1 MIITKL
7 YKYDKTKESDNWRG
21 EDFSKYILMG
31 DSDTDDLTEVLDT
44 VELTLAGL
52 PFGEEFEPKT
62 KFIYEKWEEILN
74 DDGTKS
80 LRMWKDWHICVA
92 EDVVNQ
98 PILSDNSYFNHAI
111 TFIEASAISQGRL
124 VDNISITYRLKDV
137 TLDGK
142 TAIDENEKAAVNFQ
156 NVEWNPKENFTIWDN
171 FFDAGLRAGKRFYW
185 RFPDWFTRD
194 SPYFGLKED
203 WTEFGYYQAVDPS
216 IGYKEINLP
225 VPMLEIQ
232 NGNKNAKTFSK
243 LGYCSIITVV
253 EETNLGTNARRTI
266 LTQETNPTTA
276 NQVENNWN
284 YDWLL
289 ADGGYR
295 EKGTIFNRLWFP
307 SGVGLNAYNYVKQV
321 SKFEPQPTNRRIIF
335 NALPNC
341 SYTIKV
347 YLKNFKKEDG
357 IKPLLMTGLNYDREY
372 TAIWS
377 TSSRRSGFVYWHGS
391 NNWQSVNNDYP
402 TATMTFRTYIM
413 GSDKR
418 IWLKSAPIENAYS
431 LYQKAQINTQNVIKQ
446 SGTMINE
453 TPQAF
458 YLDPADKE
466 ELSNTTIVENFY
478 NQKNWWELQMEIG
491 KYIHAIPQIRFGDD
505 DRFITTWKKLGL
517 PPTNE
522 ENLQDNSTKI
532 SIFNSKSIENYI
544 SACSSYITNMVQL
557 GGVIDEWVA
566 PKSSSEDY
574 LVYNDVAEIKT
585 SKNIIEI
592 VDMEVKC
599 INNNNY
605 GILVGETRNL
615 AGKGTHGESA
625 NGFIFEE
632 NVYSLLDITATSLA
646 NKGQAIYYSLG
657 SNIIKGLNYRLPTIN
672 TGDGDNDYAFKRILG
687 IVFQIAPRDWTRIK
701 INDFIFHIV
710 YRTKDTVRSDQTRP
724 DLRKYLLNSKY
735 DRVPQHNQ
743 FNNQTDVVVDSVKFG
758 NNIYG
763 KLIRTGNSNYTV
775 TEWNTSLSQV
785 KQSGQLYKIRGN
797 IYYVA
802 KVKNTYFKDHII
814 SEVTYSKDYNQLSEI
829 IGIPSEPRFYEISEQ
844 SLIKREVPVNDYIV
858 LGTKIVST
866 KNPISFVRGKGWR
879 YINDLL
885 LGNETDFPKYA
896 ITVFKNDQDRKYG
909 TVLGNE
915 NFYKDVC
922 HPISTYSI
930 ENTLTMEWDMESNF
944 SAGEQVDKTT
954 LSLDPDSAVDT
965 AYNTLNPVRY
975 TDVYG
980 RSDLMDFIIMK
991 NFINNGSGLNAS
1003 QIFDL
1008 PNSPVR
1014 TRFPEYQTY
1023 VATVEFPVLPTD
1035 EDLDVLVDT
1044 TAHRPKQEG
1053 DGLIIILDVTDAGGQ
1068 TTKTNYLYVYSNGA
1082 WSSQEI
1088 ESVDDYTKPH
1098 INNYQDSYLFGN
1110 EPLNSLGDNLHGLGL
1125 IKDNREQ
1132 ISINYNLQMLT
1143 DSDRFVLSAYL
1154 WQPAK
1159 SNLKLALLS
1168 EEINKISNDTIPDRI
1183 ILENEIYD
1191 FNTFVDEENG
1201 TITIDVQNALQG
1213 VDLADVGAIALIS
1226 TNEINDIVASGAKYF
1241 VMGRN
1246 ITDLTEQDAKTNWYI
1261 SNFDKDLFISQ

>member
-7 YKYDKTKESDNWRG
+7 YKYDKTKQSNGYRG
-21 EDFSKYILMG
+21 EDFSKHILIG
-31 DSDTDDLTEVLDT
+31 DSDVDDLTEVLDS
-44 VELTLAGL
+44 VELTLVGL

-74 DDGTKS
+74 DDGTTS
-80 LRMWKDWHICVA
+80 LQMWKDWHICVS
-92 EDVVNQ
+92 EDIVSQ
-98 PILSDNSYFNHAI
+98 PILSDSSYFNHTI
-111 TFIEASAISQGRL
+111 TFLEASAIAQGRL

-156 NVEWNPKENFTIWDN
+156 NVEWNPSEEFAIWDN
-171 FFDAGLRAGKRFYW
+171 FFDAGVRVGRRFYW
-185 RFPDWFTRD
+185 RFPDWFPQG
-194 SPYFGLKED
+194 SEFLGLREE
-203 WTEFGYYQAVDPS
+203 WTEFGYYQAVDMG
-216 IGYKEINLP
+216 IGYKEISLP

-232 NGNKNAKTFSK
+232 NGNKNSKTFSK
-243 LGYCSIITVV
+243 LGYCSVITVV
-253 EETNLGTNARRTI
+253 EETDLGTNTRRTV

-276 NQVENNWN
+276 NQVENAWN
-284 YDWLL
+284 YDWALS
-289 ADGGYR
+289 DGGYR
-295 EKGTIFNRLWFP
+295 EKGTIFNRINFP

-321 SKFEPQPTNRRIIF
+321 SKFENQPRNRRIVF

-347 YLKNFKKEDG
+347 YLKNFKTADG
-357 IKPLLMTGLNYDREY
+357 INAPGGLNYDKEY
-372 TAIWS
+372 TATWS
-377 TSSRRSGFVYWHGS
+377 ASSRRSGFVYWSGS
-391 NNWQSVNNDYP
+391 NNWQGINNDYP

-446 SGTMINE
+446 NGIEITE

-458 YLDPADKE
+458 YLNPEDKE
-466 ELSNTTIVENFY
+466 ELKNTTIVENFY
-478 NQKNWWELQMEIG
+478 NQKNWWELQLEIG
-491 KYIHAIPQIRFGDD
+491 KYIHSIPKIRFGED
-505 DRFITTWKKLGL
+505 DRFITTWKRLGL
-517 PPTNE
+517 PQQYQE
-522 ENLQDNSTKI
+522 NSTKI
-532 SIFNSKSIENYI
+532 SIFNSKSIESYI

-605 GILVGETRNL
+605 GILVNETRNL

-625 NGFIFEE
+625 NGFVFEE

-672 TGDGDNDYAFKRILG
+672 TGEGDNDYAIKRILG
-687 IVFQIAPRDWTRIK
+687 IVFQIAPENWTKIK
-701 INDFIFHIV
+701 VNDFIFHIV

-743 FNNQTDVVVDSVKFG
+743 FNNQTDIVVDSVKFG

-814 SEVTYSKDYNQLSEI
+814 SEITYSKDYNQLSEI

-844 SLIKREVPVNDYIV
+844 SLIKREVPINDYIV
-858 LGTKIVST
+858 LGTEIVST
-866 KNPISFVRGKGWR
+866 KNPLSFIRKSGWK

-885 LGNETDFPKYA
+885 LGNETSFPKYG
-896 ITVFKNDQDRKYG
+896 ISVFKNDQDRKYG
-909 TVLGNE
+909 NVLGNE
-915 NFYKDVC
+915 SFYKDVC

-930 ENTLTMEWDMESNF
+930 ENTLTMEWDMVDNF

-954 LSLDPDSAVDT
+954 LSLQPESSVDT

-975 TDVYG
+975 TDAYG
-980 RSDLMDFIIMK
+980 RSDLLDFIVMK
-991 NFINNGSGLNAS
+991 NFDLNGNGLSAE
-1003 QIFDL
+1003 QIFNL

-1014 TRFPEYQTY
+1014 TRFPEYKTY
-1023 VATVEFPVLPTD
+1023 IDTIERTSLPSSD
-1035 EDLDVLVDT
+1035 AELDFLVY
-1044 TAHRPKQEG
+1044 AHSNPTRYVQDG
-1053 DGLIIILDVTDAGGQ
+1053 DGLIIILTATDTSGQ
-1068 TTKTNYLYVYSNGA
+1068 VTKTNYLYVYSNGVWA
-1082 WSSQEI
+1082 NQEI
-1088 ESVDDYTKPH
+1088 ENVEDYTKPH
-1098 INNYQDSYLFGN
+1098 INNYENSYLFGN
-1110 EPLNSLGDNLHGLGL
+1110 EPLETLGDNLHGLGL

-1132 ISINYNLQMLT
+1132 ISINYNLQVLT

-1154 WQPAK
+1154 WQPEK

-1168 EEINKISNDTIPDRI
+1168 EEINKISNDTIPDRV

-1191 FNTFVDEENG
+1191 FVTSVDESNG
-1201 TITIDVQNALQG
+1201 VITINIENALQN
-1213 VDLADVGAIALIS
+1213 VDLTDVRAIAIIS
-1226 TNEINDIVASGAKYF
+1226 TNEVNDIVASGAKYF

-1246 ITDLTEQDAKTNWYI
+1246 ITDLTDSEAKSNWYI
-1261 SNFDKDLFISQ
+1261 SNFDKDLFVSQ

>member
-44 VELTLAGL
+44 VELTLVGL

-92 EDVVNQ
+92 EDIVNQ
-98 PILSDNSYFNHAI
+98 PILSDNSYYNHTI

-156 NVEWNPKENFTIWDN
+156 NVEWNPTEEFANWDN
-171 FFDAGLRAGKRFYW
+171 FFDAGLRVGRRFYW
-185 RFPDWFTRD
+185 RFPDWFTQD
-194 SPYFGLKED
+194 SPYFGARED
-203 WTEFGYYQAVDPS
+203 WTEFGYYQAVDTS

-232 NGNKNAKTFSK
+232 NGNKNSKTFSK
-243 LGYCSIITVV
+243 MGYCSIITVV
-253 EETNLGTNARRTI
+253 EETNLGTNTRRTV
-266 LTQETNPTTA
+266 LTQETNPTIS

-295 EKGTIFNRLWFP
+295 EKGTIFNRINFP

-321 SKFEPQPTNRRIIF
+321 SKFESQPTNRRIIF

-347 YLKNFKKEDG
+347 YLKNFKNADG
-357 IKPLLMTGLNYDREY
+357 INAPGGLNYDKEY
-372 TAIWS
+372 TATWS
-377 TSSRRSGFVYWHGS
+377 ASSRRSGFVYWSGS
-391 NNWQSVNNDYP
+391 NNWQGVNNDYP

-446 SGTMINE
+446 SGIEITE

-458 YLDPADKE
+458 YLNPEDKE
-466 ELSNTTIVENFY
+466 ELKNTTIVENFY
-478 NQKNWWELQMEIG
+478 NQKNWWELQLEIG
-491 KYIHAIPQIRFGDD
+491 KYIHAIPKIRFGSD
-505 DRFITTWKKLGL
+505 DRFITTWKRLGL
-517 PPTNE
+517 PEQDE
-522 ENLQDNSTKI
+522 ENSTKI
-532 SIFNSKSIENYI
+532 SIFNSKNIENYI

-599 INNNNY
+599 INSNNY
-605 GILVGETRNL
+605 SIAVGEMRNL

-657 SNIIKGLNYRLPTIN
+657 SNVIKGLNYRLPTIN
-672 TGDGDNDYAFKRILG
+672 TGEGDNDYAIKRILG
-687 IVFQIAPRDWTRIK
+687 IVFQIAPENWSKIK
-701 INDFIFHIV
+701 VNDFIFHII

-775 TEWNTSLSQV
+775 TEWNTSLTQI

-814 SEVTYSKDYNQLSEI
+814 SEITYSKDYNQLSEI

-844 SLIKREVPVNDYIV
+844 SLIKREVPINDYIV
-858 LGTKIVST
+858 LGTSIKSQN
-866 KNPISFVRGKGWR
+866 NPLSFVRKNGWQ

-885 LGNETDFPKYA
+885 LGNETDFPKYS

-915 NFYKDVC
+915 DFYKDVC

-930 ENTLTMEWDMESNF
+930 ENTLTMEWDMVDNF

-954 LSLDPDSAVDT
+954 LSLEPETAVDT

-975 TDVYG
+975 TDAYG
-980 RSDLMDFIIMK
+980 RSDLLDFIVMK
-991 NFINNGSGLNAS
+991 DFDLNGNGLNAD
-1003 QIFDL
+1003 QIFNL

-1014 TRFPEYQTY
+1014 TRFPEYKTY
-1023 VATVEFPVLPTD
+1023 IATVELTSLPTD
-1035 EDLDVLVDT
+1035 DALDFLVYANVD
-1044 TAHRPKQEG
+1044 RPTQEG
-1053 DGLIIILDVTDAGGQ
+1053 DGLVIILTATDTGGQ
-1068 TTKTNYLYVYSNGA
+1068 TTKTNYLYIYSNGI

-1098 INNYQDSYLFGN
+1098 INNYETKYLFGN
-1110 EPLNSLGDNLHGLGL
+1110 ETLNNLGDNLHGLGL

-1191 FNTFVDEENG
+1191 FNTTVDINNG
-1201 TITIDVQNALQG
+1201 TITIDIQNALQG
-1213 VDLADVGAIALIS
+1213 VDLTDVRAIALIS

-1246 ITDLTEQDAKTNWYI
+1246 ITDLTEDDAKSNWYI
-1261 SNFDKDLFISQ
+1261 SNFNKDLFVSQ